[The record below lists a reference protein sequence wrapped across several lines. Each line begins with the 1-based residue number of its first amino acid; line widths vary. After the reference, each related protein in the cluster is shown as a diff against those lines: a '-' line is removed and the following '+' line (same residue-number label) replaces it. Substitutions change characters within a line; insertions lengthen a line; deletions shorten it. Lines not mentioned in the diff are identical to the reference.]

1 MKENDNNNIENFLID
16 KKIEELNIAE
26 EYESIAKKLYKINP
40 KQSSIFF
47 KNLKEFPFTMKAKRF
62 DLKKIENL
70 NEEEMLKE
78 LKIINNIFSKIE
90 ILNKKEDNI
99 LLKKIKE
106 LDLPIDYFLALVEN
120 KKINKNLIKEK
131 KLDFN
136 NQTKELHSILNSD
149 NNSLL
154 ADFKY
159 NIELQNDYIAKEVIY
174 SNANKL
180 KRSIIS
186 NKYKKIINQE
196 TEDIFIECAKQ
207 NISKEFLMKNVAPKI
222 AALESPK
229 DFNELLENALGFN
242 SEWTLEAFK
251 EKIKNRNV
259 DIVREQDNS
268 ISIEINNFEDSQ
280 FFGSRMWCI
289 TRDES
294 YLNDYLYR
302 DSSRIIFKFNFNENI
317 KSKNAYSALLYT
329 GDNLF
334 DVYDKNDFNL
344 KRDEQPF
351 LDLKKEKIK
360 NESSISMDRKHS
372 ILKNLIRN
380 KEIEEINSVTYLNL
394 VRLDLNDEIKNIDED
409 FFDIGQ
415 SSNNIPLLKSFI
427 NDFDISQTKNLL
439 KSKHISKISSYLE
452 SSELTIINQ
461 AINQYEDKEDF
472 DFFYEHTK
480 IKGLKKKI
488 KSMNDKYLEEDI
500 CIKKKVSLLAD
511 LTCFLECK
519 NKNREQLFKYL
530 EEENVKY
537 SDLFAKHGRLDIDRE
552 QIEYIESKEPN
563 FIYNSLDKNP
573 RGTIVYLLKNQN
585 LDIEK
590 TKQVIKEMERNEKS
604 KNYLLK
610 IKERFGKGEI
620 SEEDF
625 PSFHKILSEKENKR
639 KLKIK

>member
-1 MKENDNNNIENFLID
+1 MKENDNNNIEDFLID
-16 KKIEELNIAE
+16 KRIKDFNIAE
-26 EYESIAKKLYKINP
+26 EYEPIAKKLYKIDP
-40 KQSSIFF
+40 EKSFVFF
-47 KNLKEFPFTMKAKRF
+47 NNLKNFPFTMKLKGF
-62 DLKKIENL
+62 NLKKIENL

-78 LKIINNIFSKIE
+78 LKIVNKIFSKIE

-131 KLDFN
+131 KLDFS
-136 NQTKELHSILNSD
+136 NQTKELQSILNID
-149 NNSLL
+149 NKSLL

-222 AALESPK
+222 AALESAK

-251 EKIKNRNV
+251 EKIKDRNV
-259 DIVREQDNS
+259 DIVREEDNS

-351 LDLKKEKIK
+351 LELKNEKIK
-360 NESSISMDRKHS
+360 KESSISIDRKHS
-372 ILKNLIRN
+372 ILKSLIRN
-380 KEIEEINSVTYLNL
+380 KEIEEISSVTYLNL
-394 VRLDLNDEIKNIDED
+394 IRLNLNNEINNINED

-427 NDFDISQTKNLL
+427 NEFDIGKTKNLL

-461 AINQYEDKEDF
+461 SINKYEDKDDF
-472 DFFYEHTK
+472 EYFYGHKK
-480 IKGLKKKI
+480 IKALKKKI
-488 KSMNDKYLEEDI
+488 KSMNEKYLEENI
-500 CIKKKVSLLAD
+500 CVKNKVNSLAD

-530 EEENVKY
+530 EEENIKY
-537 SDLFAKHGRLDIDRE
+537 SDLFAKHGRLDLDRK

-563 FIYNSLDKNP
+563 FIYNSLEKNP
-573 RGTIVYLLKNQN
+573 RGTIVYLLKNKK
-585 LDIEK
+585 LDVDKTKKVIQEIEK
-590 TKQVIKEMERNEKS
+590 NEKG

-610 IKERFGKGEI
+610 IKERFHKGEI

-625 PSFHKILSEKENKR
+625 PSFYKILSEKKSKI
-639 KLKIK
+639 KLKLK

>member
-1 MKENDNNNIENFLID
+1 MNENDNNIEDFLID
-16 KKIEELNIAE
+16 KKIEEFNISE
-26 EYESIAKKLYKINP
+26 EHKSIAKKLYKIDPEKSLELFN
-40 KQSSIFF
+40 
-47 KNLKEFPFTMKAKRF
+47 NLKKFPFTMKAKRF

-136 NQTKELHSILNSD
+136 DQTKELHFILNND
-149 NNSLL
+149 NNSLF

-159 NIELQNDYIAKEVIY
+159 NIELQNDYIAKEIIY

-222 AALESPK
+222 AALESAK

-289 TRDES
+289 TREES

-317 KSKNAYSALLYT
+317 KSKKAYSALLYT

-351 LDLKKEKIK
+351 LDLKNEKIK
-360 NESSISMDRKHS
+360 KESSISMDRKHS

-409 FFDIGQ
+409 FLDIGQ
-415 SSNNIPLLKSFI
+415 SSNNIPLLKNFI
-427 NDFDISQTKNLL
+427 NDFDINKTKNLL

-461 AINQYEDKEDF
+461 AINKYDDKDDF
-472 DFFYEHTK
+472 DFFYGHKK
-480 IKGLKKKI
+480 IKELKKKI
-488 KSMNDKYLEEDI
+488 KSINDKYLEEDI
-500 CIKKKVSLLAD
+500 SVKKKVNILSD

-530 EEENVKY
+530 EDENIKY

-563 FIYNSLDKNP
+563 FIYNSLEKNP
-573 RGTIVYLLKNQN
+573 RGTIVYLLKNKN

-590 TKQVIKEMERNEKS
+590 TKQVVKEMEKNEKS

-610 IKERFGKGEI
+610 IKERFNKGEI
-620 SEEDF
+620 PEEDF
-625 PSFHKILSEKENKR
+625 PSFHKILSEKNNKR
-639 KLKIK
+639 KIKLK